1 MFSTEVE
8 EVEQF
13 VGDAEV
19 GCSDDDDDDD
29 DDDDGGGVEVGAMF
43 DGDHG
48 DDDDAHVDNDGNVHG
63 GER

>member
-19 GCSDDDDDDD
+19 GCGDDDDDGGGG
-29 DDDDGGGVEVGAMF
+29 GGGVEVGAMF
-43 DGDHG
+43 DGDDG
-48 DDDDAHVDNDGNVHG
+48 DDDGARVDNDGNVHD